1 MHGWLRRTALLA
13 AFGIVLSPHD
23 GLGTLARSTTGAPVA
38 QRTAL
43 PDEPGDLQQ
52 CWAPTSPQ
60 WRSPACERHRS
71 RVLELW
77 RAHGSYYALLE
88 IVEARLKP
96 GLGAMRREDVV
107 ALLGTQRIDADYPNS
122 RRDGF
127 LVWTSN
133 RLLPTGSRLTVQFDR
148 RGVAQS
154 YEWVS
159 E

>member
-1 MHGWLRRTALLA
+1 MHRWLRRTALLA
-13 AFGIVLSPHD
+13 AFGLVLPAHN
-23 GLGTLARSTTGAPVA
+23 GVGTLARSMTSAPVP
-38 QRTAL
+38 QRNAP
-43 PDEPGDLQQ
+43 PDKPGDLQQ
-52 CWAPTSPQ
+52 CWVSAQ
-60 WRSPACERHRS
+60 GSPACEQHRS

-88 IVEARLKP
+88 IVEARLEP
-96 GLGAMRREDVV
+96 GRGTMRREDVV
-107 ALLGTQRIDADYPNS
+107 ELLGTQRIDADYPNS
-122 RRDGF
+122 RRGGF

-133 RLLPTGSRLTVQFDR
+133 RLLPTGSRLIVRFDR